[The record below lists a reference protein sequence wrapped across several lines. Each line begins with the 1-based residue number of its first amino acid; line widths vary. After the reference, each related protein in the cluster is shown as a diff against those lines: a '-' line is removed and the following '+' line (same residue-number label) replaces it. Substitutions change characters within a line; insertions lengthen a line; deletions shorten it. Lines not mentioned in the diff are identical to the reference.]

1 MNDTIKIAIVGA
13 GYMAQEHAKAFAALP
28 GVSIVGVHSRT
39 ASKADELAQLHGA
52 RRFDSIAEM
61 YEATKADVVI
71 GAVPEL
77 SMPDVA
83 RQCFAHPWICLL
95 EKPVGLDLP
104 QAEALLRSSQELG
117 ATTYVALNRRSH
129 SSTRQVMQELADDAS
144 PRVINVLDQQDMAV
158 ARTIGQPE
166 PVVLHWMY
174 ANSIHLVDYLT
185 LLGRGEIVKVDVIKP
200 WTPEQP
206 GLVVAGIHFAS
217 GDFGLYQAVWD
228 GPGPWAVT
236 VTTAKSRL
244 EMRPL
249 EKLTVQRR
257 GERRFAEVATD
268 AVDTDFKPGLHF
280 QAQRIIAGVRGEA
293 VGLPTLADAT
303 RSMRLVARIYGLDDA
318 SEHHVL

>member
-1 MNDTIKIAIVGA
+1 MSDTIKIAIVGA

-39 ASKADELAQLHGA
+39 AAKADELAQRYGA

-61 YEATKADVVI
+61 YEGTRADVVI

-83 RQCFAHPWICLL
+83 RQCFAYPWICLL

-129 SSTRQVMQELADDAS
+129 SSTRQVMQELAEDAS
-144 PRVINVLDQQDMAV
+144 PRVINVLDQQDMAI
-158 ARTIGQPE
+158 ARDIGQPE

-185 LLGRGEIVKVDVIKP
+185 LLGRGEIVKVDIIKP

-206 GLVVAGIHFAS
+206 GLVVAGIHFSS
-217 GDFGLYQAVWD
+217 GDFGLYQAVWN

-236 VTTAKSRL
+236 VTTANSRL

-268 AVDTDFKPGLHF
+268 TVDTDFKPGLHF